1 MKLYHFIFILSII
14 SIKSKF
20 TKLVFEEK
28 FSGKSLNTSL
38 WEFDIGN
45 VDGWGNNE
53 LEYYRKNSENIFIKD
68 EQLHIVAKVKKIKH
82 LSYTSAKITTK
93 KTFQFTYGKVEARIK
108 LPLGKGIWPAFWMLG
123 ANIDEKLWPSC
134 GEIDILEAVNTENI
148 IYNTLHWGDTTHLM
162 KDSHKQIENVNEFHI
177 YTLTWTKDE
186 IKMFVDDDETY
197 SVDLN
202 ELDTDTFQKPF
213 YLLLNLAVGGDF
225 TKHEKIDESVFPLE
239 MVIDYIRIYQEEE
252 NYKYSKKL
260 LIWEDNFDSEKLNTS
275 IWKYSYG
282 NNGGW
287 GTGQLQYYTDS
298 INNVYLSDSNLNLK
312 AIKENY
318 EGSSYTSGRINTK
331 GTVEFT
337 YGVIETRMKF
347 PLVDGVSPKIML
359 YGLFKDG
366 VWPECGEI
374 DAIVGKDSFN
384 RLISGIYWGK
394 DLSYYNSYTFE
405 DYDISQFND
414 YTIIWDKISIT
425 IYLDDLEIYKIYIK
439 EDQFKAL
446 HNPFYIAL
454 YLLVGGSTVDKK
466 VNDSSFPVE
475 MSVDYIR
482 VYQYE
487 LNNKVGDNSNYYI
500 ETPTDNSS
508 EDNDNDSG
516 NNNNNSS
523 EDNDSDSG
531 NNNNNS
537 SDNNESDSGNNNN
550 SSDIYIEENE
560 NSLTIE
566 LNSFLLLFLLAFLL

>member
-1 MKLYHFIFILSII
+1 MKLYHN
-14 SIKSKF
+14 KSEF
-20 TKLVFEEK
+20 TKLVFEEN

-123 ANIDEKLWPSC
+123 ANIDEKIWPRC

-148 IYNTLHWGDTTHLM
+148 IYNTLHWGDKTHLM
-162 KDSHKQIENVNEFHI
+162 KGSHTKIENVNEFHI

-282 NNGGW
+282 NNSGW

-318 EGSSYTSGRINTK
+318 EGSRYTSGRINTK

-347 PLVDGVSPKIML
+347 PLVDGVSPGIML

-374 DAIVGKDSFN
+374 DAIICKDSFN
-384 RLISGIYWGK
+384 QLTSGIYWGI

-425 IYLDDLEIYKIYIK
+425 IYLDDLEIYKLYINQ
-439 EDQFKAL
+439 DQFKAL

-487 LNNKVGDNSNYYI
+487 LNNKVGDKSNYYI
-500 ETPTDNSS
+500 EIPTDNSS
-508 EDNDNDSG
+508 DDN
-516 NNNNNSS
+516 
-523 EDNDSDSG
+523 
-531 NNNNNS
+531 
-537 SDNNESDSGNNNN
+537 
-550 SSDIYIEENE
+550 
-560 NSLTIE
+560 
-566 LNSFLLLFLLAFLL
+566 